1 MRMTKTFASITAMAL
16 MAGTAFAQDA
26 TTETEVDTDAQVQAG
41 ETTAEGG
48 ATLTTEGAVEG
59 GDSLQAEGDAAT
71 DLNADES
78 MQAEG
83 EADTDLNA
91 DAPMQAEGEVA
102 PEVQTDDTLQAE
114 TDAAPVDGID
124 PSKLTTEEL
133 AGKPVYSTDDERVG
147 EISELVI
154 DTDGEITDVVI
165 EVGGFL
171 GLGEKPVA
179 VKFGDLRFETEAAA
193 EGEAD
198 TMAATDGEADADLTG
213 VVDASA
219 YRIIV
224 PMTEEELE
232 QLPEFE
238 D

>member
-16 MAGTAFAQDA
+16 VAGTAFAQDA
-26 TTETEVDTDAQVQAG
+26 TTETEVQTDAQVQAG
-41 ETTAEGG
+41 ETTADGG
-48 ATLTTEGAVEG
+48 ATLTTEGEVEG
-59 GDSLQAEGDAAT
+59 GDSLQAESDAET

-78 MQAEG
+78 MRAEG
-83 EADTDLNA
+83 EADLNA
-91 DAPMQAEGEVA
+91 DETM
-102 PEVQTDDTLQAE
+102 QAE
-114 TDAAPVDGID
+114 TDAAPVEGLD

-154 DTDGEITDVVI
+154 DTEGEITDVVI

-179 VKFGDLRFETEAAA
+179 VKFGELRFEADAAA
-193 EGEAD
+193 NAGADAAVDGEAD
-198 TMAATDGEADADLTG
+198 TMAATEGDATADPTG
-213 VVDASA
+213 IVDASA

-232 QLPEFE
+232 NLPEYE
-238 D
+238 E

>member
-16 MAGTAFAQDA
+16 VAGTAFAQDA
-26 TTETEVDTDAQVQAG
+26 TTETEVQTDAQVQAD
-41 ETTAEGG
+41 ETTVDGG
-48 ATLTTEGAVEG
+48 ATLTTEGEVEG
-59 GDSLQAEGDAAT
+59 GDSLQAESDAET

-83 EADTDLNA
+83 ETDLNA
-91 DAPMQAEGEVA
+91 DETM
-102 PEVQTDDTLQAE
+102 QAE
-114 TDAAPVDGID
+114 TDAAPVEGLD

-147 EISELVI
+147 EISELII

-179 VKFGDLRFETEAAA
+179 VKFGDLRFEADAAAEAANDGA
-193 EGEAD
+193 IEGEAD
-198 TMAATDGEADADLTG
+198 TMAATEADATADPTG
-213 VVDASA
+213 IMDASA
-219 YRIIV
+219 YRIVV

-232 QLPEFE
+232 NLPEYE
-238 D
+238 E